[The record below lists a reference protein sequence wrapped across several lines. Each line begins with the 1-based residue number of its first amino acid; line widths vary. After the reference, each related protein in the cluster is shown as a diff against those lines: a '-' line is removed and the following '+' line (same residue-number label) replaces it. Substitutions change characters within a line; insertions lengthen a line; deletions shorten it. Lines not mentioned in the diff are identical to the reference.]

1 MRIRNFLPASILLA
15 LVIAPLTATA
25 DQTDDR
31 LDDLFLTLSI
41 SSDLPTIR
49 ATENQIWEIWFE
61 HPNENVVELMQMG
74 VTRMNYNRYADAM
87 LIFTQLIENFPDYAE
102 GWNRRATLHY
112 VLGNF
117 EESIADIEKV
127 LALEPRHFGALSGL
141 GLVYL
146 QQDQLSEAKDA
157 FENLINVHPN
167 SPNAQENLRR
177 VTEDLRLNVI

>member
-1 MRIRNFLPASILLA
+1 MRMLRLLFTSFLFIPATLF
-15 LVIAPLTATA
+15 A
-25 DQTDDR
+25 DQTDIR
-31 LDDLFLTLSI
+31 LDGLFSTLLI

-61 HPNENVVELMQMG
+61 HPNEDVEQLLQLG

-87 LIFTQLIENFPDYAE
+87 LIFSQLVESFPDYAE

-112 VLGNF
+112 ILGNY

-127 LALEPRHFGALSGL
+127 LELEPRHFGALSGL

-146 QQDQLSEAKDA
+146 QQEQLSEAKQA
-157 FENLINVHPN
+157 FENLVDVHPN